1 VDDRFVIHS
10 ALELWH
16 AEHGWLVSRVELC
29 ED

>member
-1 VDDRFVIHS
+1 VDDRFVIQS

-16 AEHGWLVSRVELC
+16 AEHGWLVSRVERC